1 MSTEYLLNL
10 SVSAQIAL
18 SSAGCMLI
26 AVIFDIFLAYR
37 KLEKM
42 EHLLN
47 QCRLVNDYK
56 CLLGNNLQGRLAR
69 LCVVYV
75 AIALPKWNA
84 KRRVINV
91 RQVEEFPR
99 YLKLMLHGIAF
110 IGLIGAVGA
119 TVFHFRDQL
128 SF

>member
-56 CLLGNNLQGRLAR
+56 CLLGEQPSREISQAMR
-69 LCVVYV
+69 SLCGDR
-75 AIALPKWNA
+75 PA
-84 KRRVINV
+84 K
-91 RQVEEFPR
+91 VECKTSR
-99 YLKLMLHGIAF
+99 H
-110 IGLIGAVGA
+110 
-119 TVFHFRDQL
+119 
-128 SF
+128 